1 MVNHEA
7 RTFSLGPEAT
17 DDVRILRRVDLPT
30 GPTGRGGDAVA
41 GFGVVVD
48 VETTGTDLD
57 TDVIIELAARRFAYD
72 DRHVITRIDRPYVWL
87 EDPKRP
93 LSDEIVR
100 ITGLVD
106 ADLAGRRIDE
116 VEASRVIGSATVR
129 VAHNAAFD
137 RPFVERRLPGIVGLP
152 WACSISDVGWT
163 DRGFESA
170 KLGWLLTQCG
180 FFHDGHRAAADVD
193 ATIRILQHELV
204 PGRTA
209 LDVMMERASSDSWI
223 VRAFGAAFDVK
234 DALRARGY
242 RWNAL
247 QRVWWKELRDRLAE
261 ETWLSENVY
270 SAGARPKGRS
280 ADFERVDWLTRY
292 ER

>member
-1 MVNHEA
+1 MTHQEA
-7 RTFSLGPEAT
+7 HTFSPGPEGSN
-17 DDVRILRRVDLPT
+17 DVRVLRRVDLPT

-48 VETTGTDLD
+48 VETTGTDFE
-57 TDVIIELAARRFAYD
+57 TDVVIEMAARRFAYD
-72 DRHVITRIDRPYVWL
+72 ERHVITRIDRPYVWQ

-116 VEASRVIGSATVR
+116 IEASRVIGSATVR
-129 VAHNAAFD
+129 IAHNAAFD

-163 DRGFESA
+163 ERGFESA

-193 ATIRILQHELV
+193 ATTRILQHELV
-204 PGRTA
+204 PGRTV
-209 LDVMMERASSDSWI
+209 LDVMMEEAATDSWI

-234 DALRARGY
+234 DALRARRY

-247 QRVWWKELRDRLAE
+247 QRVWWKEVRDRSAE
-261 ETWLSENVY
+261 EAWLSDNVY
-270 SAGARPKGRS
+270 SAQARPTGRF
-280 ADFERVDWLTRY
+280 AEFERKDWRTRY
-292 ER
+292 E